1 MAGYY
6 LCHELFM
13 AEFDLGFHTIAKRS
27 TFDDVY
33 ASVKPKYLL
42 LPDVKED
49 EAPVYFEYVFFVK

>member
-49 EAPVYFEYVFFVK
+49 EAPVYFE